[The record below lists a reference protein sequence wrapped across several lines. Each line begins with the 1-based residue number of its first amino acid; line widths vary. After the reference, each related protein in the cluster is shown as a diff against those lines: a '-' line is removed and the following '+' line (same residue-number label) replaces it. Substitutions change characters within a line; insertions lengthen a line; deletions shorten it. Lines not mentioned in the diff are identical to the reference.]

1 TLARELATSRR
12 SAERL
17 AADAERLRLAR
28 ELHDSVKQH
37 AFVAALE
44 LASARSRLGP
54 DAHLDAA
61 AEAVAIVARQLG
73 AVIEHVRPPQ
83 RELVPALREHLA
95 GWSQR
100 TGVAADL
107 TVHAGTPLPA
117 EPLLLVAIEAL
128 TNVARH
134 AGAHR
139 VAITLNGTGREAA
152 LEITDDGYGFDPARP
167 GPAGDAGTPG
177 RAGWHAGRALRP
189 RGHHR
194 HRALPGDPAVI
205 TILVAEDHPLV
216 RRGIVGYLSTQPDL
230 SVVAEAGEGAEA
242 VRLARE
248 HRPDVAV
255 IDLQLPGIDGVETI
269 RRLTRDCPGTRVVV
283 LTSHEGDADIFP
295 AIHAGALSYLLKE
308 VSPEEL
314 AAAVRAAASGEAVL
328 HPRVA
333 ARVVAELRSG
343 RPDAPNALRDLTE
356 RELEVLRLLGA
367 GLSNTEIA
375 HRLVIGEK
383 TVKTHVS
390 AILMKLRLA
399 DRTQAAVHAWR
410 HGVLRRE
417 TES

>member
-1 TLARELATSRR
+1 
-12 SAERL
+12 
-17 AADAERLRLAR
+17 
-28 ELHDSVKQH
+28 
-37 AFVAALE
+37 
-44 LASARSRLGP
+44 
-54 DAHLDAA
+54 
-61 AEAVAIVARQLG
+61 
-73 AVIEHVRPPQ
+73 
-83 RELVPALREHLA
+83 
-95 GWSQR
+95 
-100 TGVAADL
+100 
-107 TVHAGTPLPA
+107 
-117 EPLLLVAIEAL
+117 
-128 TNVARH
+128 
-134 AGAHR
+134 
-139 VAITLNGTGREAA
+139 
-152 LEITDDGYGFDPARP
+152 
-167 GPAGDAGTPG
+167 
-177 RAGWHAGRALRP
+177 
-189 RGHHR
+189 
-194 HRALPGDPAVI
+194 VI

-216 RRGIVGYLSTQPDL
+216 RRGIVGYLSIQPDL

-242 VRLARE
+242 VRRARE

-308 VSPEEL
+308 VSPEDR

-343 RPDAPNALRDLTE
+343 RPEAPNALRDLTE

-367 GLSNTEIA
+367 GLSNAEIA
-375 HRLVIGEK
+375 QRLVIGEK

-390 AILMKLRLA
+390 AILMKLRLT